1 VEYLIAQLQ
10 GFLSGNRANA
20 PIMQAVV
27 HDMTP
32 EELKAAA
39 IYAASR

>member
-1 VEYLIAQLQ
+1 MEYLIAQLQ
-10 GFLSGNRANA
+10 GFRSGTRTNA

-27 HDMTP
+27 HDMTL

-39 IYAASR
+39 TYAASR